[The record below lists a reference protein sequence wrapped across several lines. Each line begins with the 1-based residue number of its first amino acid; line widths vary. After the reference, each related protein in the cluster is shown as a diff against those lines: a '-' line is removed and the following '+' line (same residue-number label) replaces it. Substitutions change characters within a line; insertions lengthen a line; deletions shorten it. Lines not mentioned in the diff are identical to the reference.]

1 MLHNMKAINI
11 PINILIIMKI
21 SIAIPTGSNINFA
34 ILCDIYNMIMIINI
48 DVKRI
53 ANYDC

>member
-34 ILCDIYNMIMIINI
+34 ILCDTYNMIMIINI

-53 ANYDC
+53 S

>member
-1 MLHNMKAINI
+1 MLHTMKAINI

-34 ILCDIYNMIMIINI
+34 ILCDI
-48 DVKRI
+48 
-53 ANYDC
+53 